1 MFWTKKEI
9 DYLIKN
15 YPLIGKVASAKK
27 LGRTIGSIR
36 TKAYRLK
43 LGLNYNSEFCKEWQN
58 RARISKIG
66 KKRLGHSKFM
76 KKYIKNHPEWT
87 EWSDERR
94 KQDSITTKGYIKKHG
109 HPRGML
115 GKKQTD
121 KQKKIVSKSSK
132 LMWAD
137 PNSKVNSKKHRQ
149 ELSDRTSKM
158 MINRIK
164 NKGTIYSRC
173 NNGWYKIKNKKH
185 YFRSSWEVVYARYL
199 EFLKDKKEI
208 KKWEYESDTFWF
220 EKIKRGVRSY
230 TPDFKVFNNDGT
242 IEYHEVKGYMDAKS
256 KTKLK
261 RMTKYYPEI
270 KMVLIDKSVYKEIF
284 KFERLYPKATKIEKD
299 KKN

>member
-1 MFWTKKEI
+1 MIRWTKEET
-9 DYLIKN
+9 DYLINN
-15 YPLIGKVASAKK
+15 YPLVGKVASAKF

-36 TKAYRLK
+36 QKASNLK
-43 LGLNYNSEFCKEWQN
+43 LRLDYNSDFCKEWQS

-66 KKRLGHSKFM
+66 KKRPGHSKFM
-76 KKYIKNHPEWT
+76 KEYIKNHPEWT
-87 EWSDERR
+87 EWSEERR
-94 KQDSITTKGYIKKHG
+94 DKASIFSKRNIEKYG

-115 GKKQTD
+115 GKKQTN
-121 KQKKIVSKSSK
+121 KCRKATSKNSK

-137 PNSKVNSKKHRQ
+137 PNSIFNSKKFRQ
-149 ELSDRTSKM
+149 GMSDRTSKM
-158 MINRIK
+158 MYNRIK

-173 NNGWYKIKNKKH
+173 NNGWYKIKNKKY

-199 EFLKDKKEI
+199 EFLKDKDKI

-230 TPDFKVFNNDGT
+230 TPDFKVFNNNGK

-261 RMTKYYPEI
+261 RMDKYYSEI
-270 KMVLIDKSVYKEIF
+270 KMVLIDKPVYKGVLE
-284 KFERLYPKATKIEKD
+284 FERLYPKATKIEKE
-299 KKN
+299 